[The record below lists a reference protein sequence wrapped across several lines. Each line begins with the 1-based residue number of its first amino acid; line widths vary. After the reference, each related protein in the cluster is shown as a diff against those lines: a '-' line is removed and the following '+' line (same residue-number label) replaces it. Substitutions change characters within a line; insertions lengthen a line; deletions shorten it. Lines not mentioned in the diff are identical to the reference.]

1 MSAHEFRQ
9 GMPFT
14 LGYGTN
20 GFTDHPLDVTLDVLE
35 HEGYGAVAL
44 TLGFPHLDPFA
55 DGWRAEVD
63 ALRARLAA
71 LHGGA
76 GMRVV
81 VETGTR
87 FLLDPYRKHRPTL
100 VDAEADARLRFLRR
114 AVEIAAAL
122 DAECVSFFSG
132 VLPDGASPAEGWSLL
147 RDRLPGL
154 VEHARDHGVRLSL
167 EPEPGMLV
175 ETVGDALRLRDEL
188 GGGAGDLADLGVTV
202 DVGHC
207 LVVEPDGV
215 VGALRAAA
223 PYLANVQLDDMPRTH
238 HEHRPFGEG
247 EIDLPLVLATLAD
260 VGYTGVAA
268 VELPRHSY
276 DAPGLA
282 HRSMTA
288 LKHAWDRRSAVPAP
302 DQEPPVSDHPQEVP

>member
-1 MSAHEFRQ
+1 MSGEAGARA
-9 GMPFT
+9 GTGTTPPFA

-55 DGWRAEVD
+55 PGWDEHVE
-63 ALRARLAA
+63 ALRGRLARSG
-71 LHGGA
+71 GGA

-100 VDAEADARLRFLRR
+100 VDAEAEPRLRFLER
-114 AVEIAAAL
+114 AVEIAARL

-132 VLPDGASPAEGWSLL
+132 VLPDDATPADGWARL
-147 RDRLPGL
+147 RDRVPAL
-154 VEHARDHGVRLSL
+154 VEHARARGVRLSL

-175 ETVGDALRLRDEL
+175 ETVGDALRLHEEL
-188 GGGAGDLADLGVTV
+188 GAPDALGVTV

-223 PYLANVQLDDMPRTH
+223 PHLANVQLDDMPSTH

-247 EIDLPLVLATLAD
+247 EIDLPLVLTTLAD
-260 VGYTGVAA
+260 VGYTAVAA

-282 HRSMTA
+282 RRSMTA
-288 LKHAWDRRSAVPAP
+288 LQAAWADVAP
-302 DQEPPVSDHPQEVP
+302 QHDLEVS

>member
-1 MSAHEFRQ
+1 VSEGA
-9 GMPFT
+9 GGAMPFT

-20 GFTDHPLDVTLDVLE
+20 GFTDHPLDVALDVLD

-44 TLGFPHLDPFA
+44 TLGFPHLDPFVE
-55 DGWRAEVD
+55 GWGEHVD
-63 ALRARLAA
+63 ALRARLGT

-100 VDAEADARLRFLRR
+100 VDAEADARMRFLRR
-114 AVEIAAAL
+114 AIEIAAAL

-132 VLPDGASPAEGWSLL
+132 VLPEGTSPEEGWARL
-147 RDRLPGL
+147 RDRLPEL
-154 VEHARDHGVRLSL
+154 VEEARALGVRISL

-188 GGGAGDLADLGVTV
+188 GGPAELGITV

-223 PYLANVQLDDMPRTH
+223 PFLENVQLDDMPRTH

-288 LKHAWDRRSAVPAP
+288 LQRAWDDRPH
-302 DQEPPVSDHPQEVP
+302 HPQEVP

>member
-1 MSAHEFRQ
+1 MTGGHGGGDGVAAGRT
-9 GMPFT
+9 PFA

-20 GFTDHPLDVTLDVLE
+20 GFTDHPLDVALDVLD

-55 DGWRAEVD
+55 PGWADDVA
-63 ALRARLAA
+63 ALRTRLAG
-71 LHGGA
+71 LRDGA

-100 VDAEADARLRFLRR
+100 VDAEADARLCFLER

-122 DAECVSFFSG
+122 DAGCVSFFSG
-132 VLPDGASPAEGWSLL
+132 VLPDDATPADGWARL
-147 RDRLPGL
+147 RDRMPAL
-154 VEHARDHGVRLSL
+154 VEHARAHGVRLSL

-175 ETVGDALRLRDEL
+175 ETVADALRLREEVGGPPEL
-188 GGGAGDLADLGVTV
+188 GITV

-223 PYLANVQLDDMPRTH
+223 PYLANVQLDDMPSTH

-282 HRSMTA
+282 RRSMTA
-288 LKHAWDRRSAVPAP
+288 LQAAWSRVAP
-302 DQEPPVSDHPQEVP
+302 QHDLEVS

>member
-1 MSAHEFRQ
+1 MSGGTGDRAADASA
-9 GMPFT
+9 PFA

-20 GFTDHPLDVTLDVLE
+20 GFTDHPLDVALDVLD

-55 DGWRAEVD
+55 PRWAEDV
-63 ALRARLAA
+63 AVLRTRLAG
-71 LHGGA
+71 LRDGA

-100 VDAEADARLRFLRR
+100 VDAEADVRLRFLER
-114 AVEIAAAL
+114 AVEIAAGL

-132 VLPDGASPAEGWSLL
+132 VLPDDATPADGWARL
-147 RDRLPGL
+147 RDRLPAL
-154 VEHARDHGVRLSL
+154 VEHARAHGVRLSL

-175 ETVGDALRLRDEL
+175 ETVADALRLREEVGGPPEL
-188 GGGAGDLADLGVTV
+188 GITV

-223 PYLANVQLDDMPRTH
+223 PYLANVQLDDMPSTH

-282 HRSMTA
+282 RRSMTA
-288 LKHAWDRRSAVPAP
+288 LQAAWADVAP
-302 DQEPPVSDHPQEVP
+302 QHHLEVS

>member
-1 MSAHEFRQ
+1 MSTQGAGRQ
-9 GMPFT
+9 DAPPFT

-20 GFTDHPLDVTLDVLE
+20 GFTDHPLDVALDVLD

-55 DGWRAEVD
+55 DGWGAQAD
-63 ALRARLAA
+63 ALRQRLAG
-71 LHGGA
+71 LNGGE

-100 VDAEADARLRFLRR
+100 VDGEADARMRFLRR
-114 AVEIAAAL
+114 AVEIAEAL

-132 VLPDGASPAEGWSLL
+132 VLPDGASRADGWARL
-147 RDRLPGL
+147 RDRLPEL
-154 VEHARDHGVRLSL
+154 VEDARALGVRLSL

-175 ETVGDALRLRDEL
+175 ETVGDALRLREEIGAPPEL
-188 GGGAGDLADLGVTV
+188 GITV

-207 LVVEPDGV
+207 LVVEPEGV

-247 EIDLPLVLATLAD
+247 EIDLPLVLGTLAD

-288 LKHAWDRRSAVPAP
+288 LCDAWQARPH
-302 DQEPPVSDHPQEVP
+302 HPQEVP

>member
-1 MSAHEFRQ
+1 VSAALGRPDDARRDPL
-9 GMPFT
+9 PFA

-20 GFTDHPLDVTLDVLE
+20 GFTDHPLDVALDVLD
-35 HEGYGAVAL
+35 HECYGAVAL

-55 DGWRAEVD
+55 SGWAEDVES
-63 ALRARLAA
+63 LRTRLAG
-71 LHGGA
+71 LRGGA

-100 VDAEADARLRFLRR
+100 VDAEAGSRLRFLER

-132 VLPDGASPAEGWSLL
+132 VLPEDGSPAEGWARLL
-147 RDRLPGL
+147 DRVPAL
-154 VEHARDHGVRLSL
+154 VEHARAHGVLLSL

-175 ETVGDALRLRDEL
+175 ETVADALRLR
-188 GGGAGDLADLGVTV
+188 AAVGDPVELGVTV

-223 PYLANVQLDDMPRTH
+223 PVLANVQLDDMPATH

-282 HRSMTA
+282 RRSMTA
-288 LKHAWDRRSAVPAP
+288 LHEAWAEAGRATPLGHDM
-302 DQEPPVSDHPQEVP
+302 EVP

>member
-1 MSAHEFRQ
+1 VSAP
-9 GMPFT
+9 PFT

-20 GFTDHPLDVTLDVLE
+20 GFTDHPLDVALDVLE

-55 DGWRAEVD
+55 DGWGERVD
-63 ALRARLAA
+63 TLRARLAG
-71 LHGGA
+71 LNGGA

-87 FLLDPYRKHRPTL
+87 FLLDPFRKHRPTL
-100 VDAEADARLRFLRR
+100 VDAEAEVRMRFLLR
-114 AVEIAAAL
+114 AIEIAAAL

-132 VLPDGASPAEGWSLL
+132 VLPDGASPADGWARL
-147 RDRLPGL
+147 RDRLPEL
-154 VEHARDHGVRLSL
+154 VEEARALGVRLSL

-175 ETVGDALRLRDEL
+175 ETVADALRLRDEIGSPSEL
-188 GGGAGDLADLGVTV
+188 GITV

-247 EIDLPLVLATLAD
+247 EIDLPLVLGTLAD

-282 HRSMTA
+282 RRSMTA
-288 LKHAWDRRSAVPAP
+288 LHEAWDVRASHDAGPGP
-302 DQEPPVSDHPQEVP
+302 DPDPDDSDHPLEVP

>member
-1 MSAHEFRQ
+1 
-9 GMPFT
+9 MPFT

-20 GFTDHPLDVTLDVLE
+20 GFTDHPLEVTLDVLE
-35 HEGYGAVAL
+35 SEGYGAVAL

-55 DGWRAEVD
+55 EGWRESVD
-63 ALRARLAA
+63 TLRARLDARRD
-71 LHGGA
+71 GA

-100 VDAEADARLRFLRR
+100 VDDEATTRLRFMER

-132 VLPDGASPAEGWSLL
+132 VLPAGASEADGWARL

-154 VEHARDHGVRLSL
+154 VAHARSHGVRLSL

-175 ETVGDALRLRDEL
+175 ETVADALRLRDEI
-188 GGGAGDLADLGVTV
+188 GGPPELGVTV

-215 VGALRAAA
+215 VGALHAAG
-223 PYLANVQLDDMPRTH
+223 PHLANVQLDDMPPTH

-288 LKHAWDRRSAVPAP
+288 LHTAWTDRDSKRDTLEAP
-302 DQEPPVSDHPQEVP
+302 

>member
-1 MSAHEFRQ
+1 
-9 GMPFT
+9 MPFA

-20 GFTDHPLDVTLDVLE
+20 GFTDHPLDVTLDVLD

-55 DGWRAEVD
+55 PGWADDVD
-63 ALRARLAA
+63 ALRARLAG
-71 LHGGA
+71 LRGGA

-100 VDAEADARLRFLRR
+100 VDAEADVRMRFLER

-132 VLPDGASPAEGWSLL
+132 VLPDDATPADGWARL
-147 RDRLPGL
+147 RDRLPAL
-154 VEHARDHGVRLSL
+154 VEHARARGVRLSL

-175 ETVGDALRLRDEL
+175 ETVADALRLREDVGDPPEL
-188 GGGAGDLADLGVTV
+188 GITV

-207 LVVEPDGV
+207 LVVEPEGV

-223 PYLANVQLDDMPRTH
+223 PYLANVQLDDMPPTH

-247 EIDLPLVLATLAD
+247 DIDLPLVLATLAD
-260 VGYTGVAA
+260 VGYAGVAA
-268 VELPRHSY
+268 VELPRHSF

-282 HRSMTA
+282 RRSMTA
-288 LKHAWDRRSAVPAP
+288 LRAAWADAATQH
-302 DQEPPVSDHPQEVP
+302 DQEVS